1 MLTDG
6 QGQTPAQDT
15 TAAGTEQKPEEVN
28 QPETTGEQ
36 PKPEGGKPEEK
47 QPETLEYTDFSL
59 PEGLQYDQ
67 AIATEFK
74 SVAKELGLKQ
84 DQAQK
89 LVDFYA
95 KQYQA
100 QTEAY
105 QRQVQEWA
113 EQAKKDPVIGGA
125 DFDKNIGV
133 AVKALDKFGTPELR
147 QVLDNTGLGNHPE
160 VIKFFYN
167 VGKAISED
175 SFVEGSGKSAAKSIA
190 EILYPNMTKK

>member
-6 QGQTPAQDT
+6 QVQTPAQDNT
-15 TAAGTEQKPEEVN
+15 VAGTEQKPEEVK

-36 PKPEGGKPEEK
+36 PKPESEKPT
-47 QPETLEYTDFSL
+47 PEPIEYTDFVL
-59 PEGLQYDQ
+59 PDGFEYDQ
-67 AIATEFK
+67 AIAADFK

-100 QTEAY
+100 Q
-105 QRQVQEWA
+105 VQAFQKQIQDWA

-175 SFVEGSGKSAAKSIA
+175 GFIEGSRKDAPKSAA
-190 EILYPNMTKK
+190 EILYPSMIKK